1 MWKLYTQRKV
11 VRYTEYSEYLEYFA
25 SLYVRGVPGSDTS
38 SIEYT
43 YSIATC
49 TSIGSISIA
58 TGLSLL
64 GPTVI
69 SMDPVSV
76 FWTDIVALVVVIQF
90 DGEFARR
97 MLFHW

>member
-11 VRYTEYSEYLEYFA
+11 IRYTEYSEYLEYFA

-38 SIEYT
+38 SVEYT

-58 TGLSLL
+58 TSLSLL

-69 SMDPVSV
+69 SM
-76 FWTDIVALVVVIQF
+76 FK
-90 DGEFARR
+90 RR
-97 MLFHW
+97 SSRDNLFPTGHSTLWFLFLLS